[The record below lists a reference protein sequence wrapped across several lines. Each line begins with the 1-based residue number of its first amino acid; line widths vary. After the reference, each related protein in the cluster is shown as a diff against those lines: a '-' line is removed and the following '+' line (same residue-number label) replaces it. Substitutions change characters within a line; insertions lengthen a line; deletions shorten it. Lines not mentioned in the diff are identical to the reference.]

1 MENNEEAT
9 VNIANYDS
17 HKEVIA
23 KWIRIL
29 FACQIVKILTA
40 TLNASAAIGNI
51 AGWLSR
57 IVTIAIIIALFN
69 LSVVNERYRKA
80 ALFYGISVGGG
91 ILLALLNKS
100 VFVMVLSIC
109 SIVASYHEL
118 NAHSE
123 ITASKDAKLSARW
136 HSLFYLD
143 MFAGIMVGVLS
154 IIPMIIAAF
163 AGVDTDLLISIFSI
177 VLALINIVLE
187 MLHVVYLKKTL
198 VSYRD

>member
-51 AGWLSR
+51 AGCLSR

-91 ILLALLNKS
+91 ILLALLNKN
-100 VFVMVLSIC
+100 VFVMVLAIC

-177 VLALINIVLE
+177 VLVLINIVLE

>member
-1 MENNEEAT
+1 
-9 VNIANYDS
+9 
-17 HKEVIA
+17 
-23 KWIRIL
+23 
-29 FACQIVKILTA
+29 
-40 TLNASAAIGNI
+40 
-51 AGWLSR
+51 
-57 IVTIAIIIALFN
+57 
-69 LSVVNERYRKA
+69 
-80 ALFYGISVGGG
+80 
-91 ILLALLNKS
+91 LLNKN

-177 VLALINIVLE
+177 VLVLINIVLE

>member
-1 MENNEEAT
+1 MENNKETT

-17 HKEVIA
+17 QKEVIT

-51 AGWLSR
+51 AGRLSR

-91 ILLALLNKS
+91 ILLALLNKN

>member
-57 IVTIAIIIALFN
+57 IVTIAIIIAL
-69 LSVVNERYRKA
+69 
-80 ALFYGISVGGG
+80 
-91 ILLALLNKS
+91 
-100 VFVMVLSIC
+100 
-109 SIVASYHEL
+109 
-118 NAHSE
+118 
-123 ITASKDAKLSARW
+123 IT
-136 HSLFYLD
+136 
-143 MFAGIMVGVLS
+143 
-154 IIPMIIAAF
+154 
-163 AGVDTDLLISIFSI
+163 
-177 VLALINIVLE
+177 
-187 MLHVVYLKKTL
+187 
-198 VSYRD
+198 

>member
-91 ILLALLNKS
+91 ILLALLNKN

-177 VLALINIVLE
+177 VLVLINIVLE

>member
-69 LSVVNERYRKA
+69 LSVVNERYCKA

-91 ILLALLNKS
+91 ILLALLNKN

-154 IIPMIIAAF
+154 IVPMIIAAF

-187 MLHVVYLKKTL
+187 MLHVVYLKKTVVL
-198 VSYRD
+198 YRD

>member
-57 IVTIAIIIALFN
+57 IVTIVIIIALFN

-91 ILLALLNKS
+91 ILLALLNKN

-177 VLALINIVLE
+177 VLVLINIVLE

>member
-91 ILLALLNKS
+91 ILLALLNKN

-177 VLALINIVLE
+177 VLVLINIALE

>member
-1 MENNEEAT
+1 MESNKETT

-29 FACQIVKILTA
+29 FACQIVRILTA
-40 TLNASAAIGNI
+40 TLDASAAIGNI

-91 ILLALLNKS
+91 ILSALLNKN
-100 VFVMVLSIC
+100 VFVMVLSIS
-109 SIVASYHEL
+109 SIVASYQEL

-143 MFAGIMVGVLS
+143 MFAGIMIGVVS

-163 AGVDTDLLISIFSI
+163 AGVDTNLLISIFSI
-177 VLALINIVLE
+177 VLALINIVLGL
-187 MLHVVYLKKTL
+187 LHVVYLKKTL

>member
-69 LSVVNERYRKA
+69 LSVVNKRYRKA

-91 ILLALLNKS
+91 ILLALLNKN

-177 VLALINIVLE
+177 VLVLINIVLE

>member
-91 ILLALLNKS
+91 ILLALLNKN

>member
-40 TLNASAAIGNI
+40 ILNASAAIGNI

-91 ILLALLNKS
+91 ILLALLNKN

-136 HSLFYLD
+136 HSLFYLY

-177 VLALINIVLE
+177 VLVLINIVLE

>member
-17 HKEVIA
+17 HKKVIA

-91 ILLALLNKS
+91 ILLALLNKN

-177 VLALINIVLE
+177 VLALLNIVLE

>member
-91 ILLALLNKS
+91 ILLALLNKN

-177 VLALINIVLE
+177 VLVLINIVLE
-187 MLHVVYLKKTL
+187 MLHVLYLKKTL

>member
-1 MENNEEAT
+1 MENNKETT

-29 FACQIVKILTA
+29 FACQIVRILTA
-40 TLNASAAIGNI
+40 TLDASAAIGNI

-91 ILLALLNKS
+91 ILSALLNKN
-100 VFVMVLSIC
+100 VFVMVLSIS
-109 SIVASYHEL
+109 SIVASYQEL

-143 MFAGIMVGVLS
+143 MFAGIMIGVVS

-163 AGVDTDLLISIFSI
+163 AGVDTNLLISIFSI
-177 VLALINIVLE
+177 VLALINIVLGL
-187 MLHVVYLKKTL
+187 LHVVYLKKTL

>member
-1 MENNEEAT
+1 MSDTNES
-9 VNIANYDS
+9 VMPSPNFDS
-17 HKEVIA
+17 FKDVIV
-23 KWIRIL
+23 KWVHIL
-29 FACQIVKILTA
+29 FLCQIVNLFTTVLGAI
-40 TLNASAAIGNI
+40 AAIGSI

-91 ILLALLNKS
+91 ILLELLNKN

-123 ITASKDAKLSARW
+123 ITASKDTKLSARW

-177 VLALINIVLE
+177 VLVLINIVLE
-187 MLHVVYLKKTL
+187 MLHVVYLKKTFVL
-198 VSYRD
+198 YRN

>member
-91 ILLALLNKS
+91 ILLALLNKN

-177 VLALINIVLE
+177 VLVLINIVLE

-198 VSYRD
+198 VLYRD